1 MSRFASS
8 TKRKPQTVADPLTA
22 YLGLGGNVGDVAD
35 AMRGALETIDKDPGC
50 RVTSVS
56 RVFRT
61 PPWGPV
67 EQDWFLNACAA
78 VETGLSAPDLL
89 SLVLSTER
97 AFGRVRTT
105 RWGPRTLDID
115 ILLYGDAPV
124 SLENL
129 TIPHPRM
136 IERAFV
142 MVPLADIAPDVVLD
156 GRSVREHAGT
166 FADEGL
172 EVTDIRLDA

>member
-1 MSRFASS
+1 MSRCVSS
-8 TKRKPQTVADPLTA
+8 TKRKPQTVADRLTA
-22 YLGLGGNVGDVAD
+22 YLGLGGNVGDVAA
-35 AMRGALETIDKDPGC
+35 AMRGALKAIDTHPAC
-50 RVTSVS
+50 RVIAVS

-67 EQDWFLNACAA
+67 EQDWYLNACAGI
-78 VETGLSAPDLL
+78 ETDLGAPDLL
-89 SLVLSTER
+89 SLVLETEKD
-97 AFGRVRTT
+97 FGRVRTT

-115 ILLYGDAPV
+115 ILLYGNTPV

-142 MVPLADIAPDVVLD
+142 MVPLADIAPDIMLD
-156 GRSVREHAGT
+156 GRSVRDHAAA

-172 EVTDIRLDA
+172 EVTDIRLDV

>member
-1 MSRFASS
+1 M
-8 TKRKPQTVADPLTA
+8 KRKPKTVADPVIA
-22 YLGLGGNVGDVAD
+22 YLGLGGNVGDVAA
-35 AMRGALETIDKDPGC
+35 AMRGALRAIDTNPDC
-50 RVTSVS
+50 EVTGVS

-78 VETGLSAPDLL
+78 IETRLSAPDLL
-89 SLVLSTER
+89 SLVLETEK

-115 ILLYGDAPV
+115 ILLYGITPV

-142 MVPLADIAPDVVLD
+142 MVPLADIAPDVMLK
-156 GRSVREHAGT
+156 GRSVRDHAAV
-166 FADEGL
+166 FAGEGL

>member
-1 MSRFASS
+1 M
-8 TKRKPQTVADPLTA
+8 KRVPMADPVTA
-22 YLGLGGNVGDVAD
+22 FLGLGGNVGDVAA
-35 AMRGALETIDKDPGC
+35 AMRGALQHIGARKVC
-50 RVTSVS
+50 RVVAVS

-67 EQDWFLNACAA
+67 EQNWFLNAC
-78 VETGLSAPDLL
+78 VMIETRLSAPDLL
-89 SLVLSTER
+89 ARILETEK

-115 ILLYGDAPV
+115 ILLYGDTPV

-136 IERAFV
+136 TERGFV
-142 MVPLADIAPDVVLD
+142 MVPLADIAPDVVLE
-156 GRSVREHAGT
+156 GRSVRSHAAA
-166 FADEGL
+166 FAEEGL

>member
-1 MSRFASS
+1 M
-8 TKRKPQTVADPLTA
+8 KPGPMAEVVTA
-22 YLGLGGNVGDVAD
+22 YLGLGGNVGDVARSMKD
-35 AMRGALETIDKDPGC
+35 ALHKLDADPAC
-50 RVTSVS
+50 RITAVS
-56 RVFRT
+56 RVYKT

-78 VETGLSAPDLL
+78 VETGLSAPALL
-89 SLVLSTER
+89 DLVLRTER
-97 AFGRVRTT
+97 ELGRIRTT

-115 ILLYGDAPV
+115 ILLYGDEPV

-142 MVPLADIAPDVVLD
+142 MVPLADIAGDVMLA
-156 GRSVREHAGT
+156 GRTIRDYAKT
-166 FADEGL
+166 FRDEGL
-172 EVTDIRLDA
+172 EATEIELGV

>member
-1 MSRFASS
+1 M
-8 TKRKPQTVADPLTA
+8 KRKPKTVADPVTA
-22 YLGLGGNVGDVAD
+22 YLGLGGNVGDVAA
-35 AMRGALETIDKDPGC
+35 AMRGALKAIDGHPDCK
-50 RVTSVS
+50 VTGVS
-56 RVFRT
+56 RVYRT

-67 EQDWFLNACAA
+67 EQDWFLNACAEI
-78 VETGLSAPDLL
+78 ETRLSAPDLL
-89 SLVLSTER
+89 SVVLETEKT
-97 AFGRVRTT
+97 FGRVRTT

-115 ILLYGDAPV
+115 ILLYGITPV

-142 MVPLADIAPDVVLD
+142 MVPLADIAPNVMLK
-156 GRSVREHAGT
+156 GRSVHDHAAA
-166 FADEGL
+166 FVDEGL

>member
-1 MSRFASS
+1 MM
-8 TKRKPQTVADPLTA
+8 RKPGTVAERVTA
-22 YLGLGGNVGDVAD
+22 YLGLGGNVGDVAA
-35 AMRGALETIDKDPGC
+35 AMRGALKAIDAHPDC
-50 RVTSVS
+50 RVTAVS

-67 EQDWFLNACAA
+67 EQDWYLNACAGI
-78 VETGLSAPDLL
+78 ETGLSAPDLL
-89 SLVLSTER
+89 SLVLETER

-115 ILLYGDAPV
+115 ILLYGDVPV

-136 IERAFV
+136 AERAFV
-142 MVPLADIAPDVVLD
+142 MVPLADIAPDVTLA
-156 GRSVREHAGT
+156 GRTVRAHAET
-166 FADEGL
+166 FRDEGL
-172 EVTDIRLDA
+172 ETTDIRLSL

>member
-1 MSRFASS
+1 M
-8 TKRKPQTVADPLTA
+8 KRKPQTVADPVTA
-22 YLGLGGNVGDVAD
+22 YLGLGGNVGDVAA
-35 AMRGALETIDKDPGC
+35 AMRGALRAIDAHPDC
-50 RVTSVS
+50 RVIAVS

-67 EQDWFLNACAA
+67 EQDWYLNACAGI
-78 VETGLSAPDLL
+78 ETRLNAPELL
-89 SLVLSTER
+89 SLVLATEK

-115 ILLYGDAPV
+115 ILLYGRTQV

-142 MVPLADIAPDVVLD
+142 MMPLADIAPDVVLA
-156 GRSVREHAGT
+156 GRSVRDHAAA

-172 EVTDIRLDA
+172 EVTDIALKA

>member
-1 MSRFASS
+1 MM
-8 TKRKPQTVADPLTA
+8 RKPVTVAERVTA
-22 YLGLGGNVGDVAD
+22 YLGLGGNVGDVAEAMQSALKRLD
-35 AMRGALETIDKDPGC
+35 AHPEC
-50 RVTSVS
+50 RITAIS

-67 EQDWFLNACAA
+67 KQDWYLNACAGI
-78 VETGLSAPDLL
+78 ETVLSAPDLL
-89 SLVLSTER
+89 ALALETER
-97 AFGRVRTT
+97 ALGRVRET

-136 IERAFV
+136 TERAFV
-142 MVPLADIAPDVVLD
+142 MVPLADIAPDVVLA
-156 GRSVREHAGT
+156 GRTVREHAQT
-166 FADEGL
+166 FRDEGL
-172 EVTDIRLDA
+172 EMTDIRLSV

>member
-1 MSRFASS
+1 M
-8 TKRKPQTVADPLTA
+8 KRRRALVAEPVVA
-22 YLGLGGNVGDVAD
+22 FLGLGGNVGDVAD
-35 AMRGALETIDKDPGC
+35 AMRRALERLDSNPECSIGA
-50 RVTSVS
+50 VS

-67 EQDWFLNACAA
+67 EQDWFLNACAEI
-78 VETGLSAPDLL
+78 ETRLSAPDLL
-89 SLVLSTER
+89 ALVLETEI
-97 AFGRVRTT
+97 ALGRVRSV

-124 SLENL
+124 SLDNL

-136 IERAFV
+136 SERGFV
-142 MVPLADIAPDVVLD
+142 MVPLADIAPDILVD
-156 GRSVREHAGT
+156 GQSVREHAAG

-172 EVTDIRLDA
+172 EVTDIDIRP

>member
-1 MSRFASS
+1 M
-8 TKRKPQTVADPLTA
+8 ADPVTA
-22 YLGLGGNVGDVAD
+22 YLGLGGNVGDVAS
-35 AMRGALETIDKDPGC
+35 AMRGALEAIDAHPSC
-50 RVTSVS
+50 RVTGVS

-67 EQDWFLNACAA
+67 AQEWYLNACAA
-78 VETGLSAPDLL
+78 IETRLSAPDLL
-89 SLVLSTER
+89 SFVLETEK

-115 ILLYGDAPV
+115 ILLYGTAPV

-142 MVPLADIAPDVVLD
+142 MVPLADIAPDVVLE
-156 GRSVREHAGT
+156 GRSVRDHAAA
-166 FADEGL
+166 FADDGL
-172 EVTDIRLDA
+172 EVTDIRLDG

>member
-1 MSRFASS
+1 
-8 TKRKPQTVADPLTA
+8 
-22 YLGLGGNVGDVAD
+22 
-35 AMRGALETIDKDPGC
+35 MRGALKAIDAHPGC
-50 RVTSVS
+50 RVTATS
-56 RVFRT
+56 RVYRT

-78 VETGLSAPDLL
+78 IETGLSAPDLL
-89 SLVLSTER
+89 AFVLETEK

-115 ILLYGDAPV
+115 ILLYGSTPV
-124 SLENL
+124 SLDNL

-136 IERAFV
+136 TERAFV
-142 MVPLADIAPDVVLD
+142 MVPLADIAPDVMLA
-156 GRSVREHAGT
+156 GRSVRDHAAA
-166 FADEGL
+166 FAEEGL

>member
-1 MSRFASS
+1 M
-8 TKRKPQTVADPLTA
+8 KRKPEKVADPVTA
-22 YLGLGGNVGDVAD
+22 YLGLGGNVGDVAA
-35 AMRGALETIDKDPGC
+35 AMRGALKTIDVHRDC
-50 RVTSVS
+50 RVTAIS

-67 EQDWFLNACAA
+67 EQDWFFNACAGI
-78 VETGLSAPDLL
+78 ETRLSAQELL
-89 SLVLSTER
+89 ILVLETEK

-105 RWGPRTLDID
+105 RWGPRRLDID
-115 ILLYGDAPV
+115 ILLYGITTV
-124 SLENL
+124 SLDNL

-136 IERAFV
+136 TERAFV
-142 MVPLADIAPDVVLD
+142 MVPLADIAPDVILA
-156 GRSVREHAGT
+156 GRSIRDHAAA

>member
-1 MSRFASS
+1 
-8 TKRKPQTVADPLTA
+8 
-22 YLGLGGNVGDVAD
+22 
-35 AMRGALETIDKDPGC
+35 MRGALKAIDADPDC
-50 RVTSVS
+50 RVAAVS

-67 EQDWFLNACAA
+67 EQDWYLNACAA
-78 VETGLSAPDLL
+78 IKTRLSAPDLL
-89 SLVLSTER
+89 ALVLATEK

-115 ILLYGDAPV
+115 ILLYGNVPV

-142 MVPLADIAPDVVLD
+142 MVPLADIAPDVVLE
-156 GRSVREHAGT
+156 GRSVREHAAVFT
-166 FADEGL
+166 DEGL